1 MEVGQWQQI
10 SGMQAPCASR
20 DGHPKLPMLMMEEIP
35 RHSSTSKHENSV
47 HLILGTVTQIV
58 TCSDVNISSLINS
71 NLDDSVLVFAS
82 HEEDVPFHP
91 GCCMEL
97 ADYSIGKRME
107 NAS

>member
-1 MEVGQWQQI
+1 
-10 SGMQAPCASR
+10 
-20 DGHPKLPMLMMEEIP
+20 ML
-35 RHSSTSKHENSV
+35 TSHVSANGSQTTEA
-47 HLILGTVTQIV
+47 
-58 TCSDVNISSLINS
+58 LINS